1 MGGEWLRNDPED
13 IRISWELAVLFRGT
27 QFTAHTHTQKKS
39 HLMII
44 LKKEEDDVTLRD

>member
-13 IRISWELAVLFRGT
+13 IRISWKLAVFFRGT
-27 QFTAHTHTQKKS
+27 QFTAHTQKKA

-44 LKKEEDDVTLRD
+44 LKKEEDDVTL